1 MTQREAFEAWWGQAP
16 VELQPL
22 QPRTREDTLSAWVWE
37 AWQAAQAA
45 QPARQVPTTNYVQPV
60 PDHCDRITWRNRYY
74 HLPLAAE
81 LSAARAQE
89 PLTDATKASCAL
101 GYEECSHRCGTPHV
115 CCDHYV
121 EPEPIIEA
129 LQARVAELEK
139 VVTTLKGDL
148 TQRTAD
154 LMLITAELAAI
165 KAREPLSYRDIL
177 RIYNEVGPEDGGN
190 ATDSHIPNAET
201 IAAMQEAEA
210 MSKSKCCGSGGCGGC
225 ETEVDAPTTSY
236 KVKIEQCH
244 EFDVEATSLEEAI
257 SKAKQFTRAMTPT
270 QGMPSV
276 CWMDTYITKETVARE
291 LVITSYKE

>member
-1 MTQREAFEAWWGQAP
+1 MEGYLMTQREAFEAWWGWWGQAP

-154 LMLITAELAAI
+154 LMLITAELVAI
-165 KAREPLSYRDIL
+165 KDQEPVATLWRENNQKLYPGLLIDLTATGEALPTGVLHHLFAAPTTPVREPLSDNAIL
-177 RIYNEVGPEDGGN
+177 GIYNKVGQEDGAPYRFAG
-190 ATDSHIPNAET
+190 AIE
-201 IAAMQEAEA
+201 AAI
-210 MSKSKCCGSGGCGGC
+210 K
-225 ETEVDAPTTSY
+225 
-236 KVKIEQCH
+236 EQ
-244 EFDVEATSLEEAI
+244 
-257 SKAKQFTRAMTPT
+257 K
-270 QGMPSV
+270 
-276 CWMDTYITKETVARE
+276 
-291 LVITSYKE
+291 

>member
-121 EPEPIIEA
+121 EPEPIATPIPP
-129 LQARVAELEK
+129 VLEPDWLLE
-139 VVTTLKGDL
+139 TTK
-148 TQRTAD
+148 
-154 LMLITAELAAI
+154 ELAKAI
-165 KAREPLSYRDIL
+165 QRDNYPDVPQWEVLDDLPGVISQIDNMVCGMERKKPVREPLSDNAIL
-177 RIYNEVGPEDGGN
+177 GIYNKVGQEDGAPYRFAG
-190 ATDSHIPNAET
+190 AI
-201 IAAMQEAEA
+201 EA
-210 MSKSKCCGSGGCGGC
+210 
-225 ETEVDAPTTSY
+225 
-236 KVKIEQCH
+236 
-244 EFDVEATSLEEAI
+244 
-257 SKAKQFTRAMTPT
+257 
-270 QGMPSV
+270 
-276 CWMDTYITKETVARE
+276 ITKELT
-291 LVITSYKE
+291 